1 MRTDKRVLWV
11 LLASIVVAMVFAAG
25 CTTST
30 SPPGSNAAAS
40 ASIASPSGS
49 TPTANPSVELPLAPR
64 PTGANLTMTAIDV
77 GQGDSILLTFPHN
90 ESLLIDG
97 GKEVEGPTVVAY
109 LHSVGITH
117 LNGVVATHP
126 DSDHIGGLI
135 TVLDSVQVDHVYDV
149 GLPKSSATYA
159 TFLQRI
165 TQNNISY
172 TESRAGDNIA
182 IDADTTVFVINP
194 LQPLSATQAPDND
207 HSIVIK
213 VTYQHVSYL
222 LTGDAESSAEAR
234 MISMYNCSA
243 YVLKVG
249 HHGSSAAS
257 SAAFLKAVM
266 PHIAV
271 ISVGANNTYGHPA
284 PQALAR
290 LAAVKATVYRT
301 DTQGTIIV
309 TTNGQTVDVRTTR
322 NT

>member
-1 MRTDKRVLWV
+1 
-11 LLASIVVAMVFAAG
+11 
-25 CTTST
+25 
-30 SPPGSNAAAS
+30 
-40 ASIASPSGS
+40 
-49 TPTANPSVELPLAPR
+49 
-64 PTGANLTMTAIDV
+64 MTAIDV

-135 TVLDSVQVDHVYDV
+135 TVLGSLQVDHVYDV

-159 TFLQRI
+159 TFLQLI

-172 TESRAGDNIA
+172 TKSRAGDRIA
-182 IDADTTVFVINP
+182 IDADTTVFIINP
-194 LQPLSATQAPDND
+194 LQPLSAIEAPDND

-213 VTYQHVSYL
+213 VTYERVSYL

-234 MISMYNCSA
+234 MISMNNCSA

-249 HHGSSAAS
+249 HHGSSSAS

-271 ISVGANNTYGHPA
+271 ISVGANNSYGHPA
-284 PQALAR
+284 PQVLAR
-290 LAAVKATVYRT
+290 LAAVNATVYRT

-309 TTNGQTVDVRTTR
+309 TTNGQTVDVSTTR

>member
-1 MRTDKRVLWV
+1 MRTDTRVLCV
-11 LLASIVVAMVFAAG
+11 LLASMLVATVATAG

-30 SPPGSNAAAS
+30 SPSGPSTTAS
-40 ASIASPSGS
+40 
-49 TPTANPSVELPLAPR
+49 TSVELPTEHGS
-64 PTGANLTMTAIDV
+64 TGANLTMAAIDV
-77 GQGDSILLTFPHN
+77 GQGDALLLTFPHN

-109 LHSVGITH
+109 LHSVGITR

-159 TFLQRI
+159 TFLQLI
-165 TQNNISY
+165 TQKNISY
-172 TESRAGDNIA
+172 TRSRAGDSIA
-182 IDADTTVFVINP
+182 IDSDTTVFVINP
-194 LQPLSATQAPDND
+194 AQSISATQVPDND
-207 HSIVIK
+207 QSIVIK
-213 VTYQHVSYL
+213 VTYQRMSYL

-271 ISVGANNTYGHPA
+271 ISVGANNSYGHPA

>member
-1 MRTDKRVLWV
+1 MRTNNKGVVWV
-11 LLASIVVAMVFAAG
+11 LLASVLSSTVVAAG
-25 CTTST
+25 CIT
-30 SPPGSNAAAS
+30 N
-40 ASIASPSGS
+40 ISPSGS
-49 TPTANPSVELPLAPR
+49 TPTANPSVELPLVQQ
-64 PTGANLTMTAIDV
+64 PTGANLTMSVIDV
-77 GQGDSILLTFPHN
+77 GQGDAILLTFPHN

-109 LHSVGITH
+109 LHSVGITR
-117 LNGVVATHP
+117 LNGVVSTHP

-135 TVLDSVQVDHVYDV
+135 TVLGSMQVDHVYDV

-159 TFLQRI
+159 TFLQLI
-165 TQNNISY
+165 AQKNISY
-172 TESRAGDNIA
+172 TQSRAGDNIA
-182 IDADTTVFVINP
+182 VDSDTAVFVINP
-194 LQPLSATQAPDND
+194 QPMSATDAPDND

-213 VTYQHVSYL
+213 VTYQRISYL
-222 LTGDAESSAEAR
+222 LTGDAESPAESR

-249 HHGSSAAS
+249 HHGSRYAS
-257 SAAFLKAVM
+257 SASFLMAVT

-290 LAAVKATVYRT
+290 LAAMNATVFRT
-301 DTQGTIIV
+301 DMQGTIIV
-309 TTNGQTVDVRTTR
+309 TTNGQTVDVRTAR